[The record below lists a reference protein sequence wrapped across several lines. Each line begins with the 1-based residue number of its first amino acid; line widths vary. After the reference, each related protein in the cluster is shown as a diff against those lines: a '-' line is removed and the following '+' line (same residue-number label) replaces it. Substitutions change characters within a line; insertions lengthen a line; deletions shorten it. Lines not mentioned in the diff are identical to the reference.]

1 MINEGL
7 NKEDIKTFVKEFDLF
22 KNHGENISI
31 EYFVIP
37 YEFRFGFEH
46 RVNVSFDCLKVFKEN
61 QYDMNTL
68 WGVNSKIQDD
78 FKVVKNYLLTGL
90 FSFLTIN
97 TNQKNLNK
105 WKNTELKKLRDYVKN
120 NHRDVHSLQLK
131 YRDTDLYPRI
141 KITFKRNSWRSS
153 KWTVSSEIQNY
164 AHDKLGFSRN
174 IRVSW

>member
-7 NKEDIKTFVKEFDLF
+7 NKEDIKAFVKEFDLF

-31 EYFVIP
+31 EYFATP
-37 YEFRFGFEH
+37 YEFRYGFEH

-105 WKNTELKKLRDYVKN
+105 WKNTELKKLREYVKN

-141 KITFKRNSWRSS
+141 KVTFKRNCCRSRWS
-153 KWTVSSEIQNY
+153 VSSEIQNY
-164 AHDKLGFSRN
+164 AHDELGFSRS